1 MRGRHDFHAQR
12 IRPNVLLPFDVFATR
27 VPSTPGSRT
36 RLRREPNTTPWIE
49 TSARATTVHRV
60 YSRSVGP
67 RADSPPQRGES
78 GWNRGTVRL
87 RHRVR
92 GNSRVK
98 KCVSMDAGKRQPRR
112 KPHLLRRHR
121 FPVSSRTAL
130 HNNHPVPF
138 RRRATRQRRAERAR
152 RGVVA
157 LTES

>member
-1 MRGRHDFHAQR
+1 MRVITIFTPSAFDRMCCCRSTCSQR
-12 IRPNVLLPFDVFATR
+12 ACRQRR
-27 VPSTPGSRT
+27 V
-36 RLRREPNTTPWIE
+36 RERACDANQTQHPWIE

-121 FPVSSRTAL
+121 FPVSTQTAL
-130 HNNHPVPF
+130 HNNHRF
-138 RRRATRQRRAERAR
+138 RSAGGRLDSVGPSAR
-152 RGVVA
+152 GEV
-157 LTES
+157 